1 MSDTGGFARGV
12 YDILDAARENL
23 VTVLVTFLVGLVGT
37 VLFLRLYLFDKIQ
50 EQTLARAAAQGYEV
64 ETSFVNP
71 FEVILLQAKIGV
83 IAGVLLTVPVVIYF
97 ARDSLKSRGIWFSSS
112 TSRLRIAGFLV
123 GVAALF
129 VLGVAY
135 AYLVMVPY
143 IMQFVAAI
151 AVRAGVRPFFRI
163 SSFVDFVL
171 VYSVIFGVAAQLP
184 LVMAFTV
191 RSGVVSYRFYKSKWK
206 HFVLVAAVVSALVT
220 SPDPMTQLVV
230 LGPLVGVYFL
240 GLGIVRVVATDKIRE
255 RRRGASEG
263 APATPETPADGGT
276 PSPPSSATAEGAKA
290 ATQSAVEAGADAVMS
305 RGLIDVAGAVFED
318 MRAHSKKLGIVF
330 LIVSSVAFYWLIYHG
345 VAAIRQQ
352 TVSYMPPQLA
362 AQVDTVQLEIFEF
375 VFLVVKYSALAGAAV
390 TVPFVAYY
398 SRETL
403 VSEDVVSG
411 ERSPLYY
418 LSRASVVVALF
429 IAGAAYAYYGMV
441 PVLVSILSRSIVESG
456 MEATFTVGEFVDFV
470 VIVTFLVGV
479 MAEMPAAM
487 YFLVSSKLVRYETLK
502 TKWKHF
508 TLVVFFIGAFVTSPD
523 PFTMIVVA
531 TPLSGFYLLS
541 LGVTRVLCHG
551 TIKQVRDERR
561 QLGLAEEGN

>member
-1 MSDTGGFARGV
+1 
-12 YDILDAARENL
+12 
-23 VTVLVTFLVGLVGT
+23 
-37 VLFLRLYLFDKIQ
+37 
-50 EQTLARAAAQGYEV
+50 
-64 ETSFVNP
+64 
-71 FEVILLQAKIGV
+71 
-83 IAGVLLTVPVVIYF
+83 
-97 ARDSLKSRGIWFSSS
+97 
-112 TSRLRIAGFLV
+112 
-123 GVAALF
+123 
-129 VLGVAY
+129 
-135 AYLVMVPY
+135 
-143 IMQFVAAI
+143 
-151 AVRAGVRPFFRI
+151 
-163 SSFVDFVL
+163 
-171 VYSVIFGVAAQLP
+171 
-184 LVMAFTV
+184 
-191 RSGVVSYRFYKSKWK
+191 
-206 HFVLVAAVVSALVT
+206 
-220 SPDPMTQLVV
+220 
-230 LGPLVGVYFL
+230 
-240 GLGIVRVVATDKIRE
+240 
-255 RRRGASEG
+255 
-263 APATPETPADGGT
+263 
-276 PSPPSSATAEGAKA
+276 
-290 ATQSAVEAGADAVMS
+290 
-305 RGLIDVAGAVFED
+305 
-318 MRAHSKKLGIVF
+318 
-330 LIVSSVAFYWLIYHG
+330 
-345 VAAIRQQ
+345 
-352 TVSYMPPQLA
+352 MPPQLA

-403 VSEDVVSG
+403 VSEDVISG

-429 IAGAAYAYYGMV
+429 LAGAAYAYYGMV

-470 VIVTFLVGV
+470 VLVTFLVGV